1 MIPVQHIHPMLVH
14 FPIVLIYVLVVID
27 FLAMSRQQQ
36 LTTRGGVATVST
48 FTAIGAGLLALATW
62 YFGGLALDIAESGGF
77 RSDIAEIHEGLG
89 GATAAAFAAWGLVRL
104 ALWLRN
110 RPLGKIR
117 LSIPLI
123 EALGAGL
130 VTVTA
135 YYGGKLVYDLGV
147 NVQAA
152 IAG

>member
-14 FPIVLIYVLVVID
+14 FPIALIYLVVAID
-27 FLAMSRQQQ
+27 LLAMSRRQQ

-48 FTAIGAGLLALATW
+48 FTAVAAGLLAIATW
-62 YFGGLALDIAESGGF
+62 YFGGLALDVAESGGF

-89 GATAAAFAAWGLVRL
+89 GATALAFLAWGLVRL

-110 RPLGKIR
+110 RPLGSAR

-123 EALGAGL
+123 EVAGAAL

-135 YYGGKLVYDLGV
+135 YYGGRLVYDLGV
-147 NVQAA
+147 NVQST